1 MDMFIPKDLP
11 IWGERWRQAGPCSLP
26 SRASVTRFRSPPAN
40 IAVVLDS
47 SAPEE
52 AAAEQAG
59 PSVEQKEL
67 LASAKPSQ
75 VLITQAF
82 YDKIAD
88 SQPALR
94 SSPRAGIYEY
104 LWTSE
109 QRLDKLQA
117 EAEFVPT
124 LVSGVI
130 QPPALADTVV
140 TAASQNG
147 SRTGTGT
154 ERTTSA
160 SRSSAATSAFA

>member
-1 MDMFIPKDLP
+1 M
-11 IWGERWRQAGPCSLP
+11 
-26 SRASVTRFRSPPAN
+26 
-40 IAVVLDS
+40 
-47 SAPEE
+47 
-52 AAAEQAG
+52 
-59 PSVEQKEL
+59 

-140 TAASQNG
+140 PSQSKRQSNRYRHG
-147 SRTGTGT
+147 ENHLGLPLLSLGLRLSLPLRIGKVPSGCLGCGFLP
-154 ERTTSA
+154 SA
-160 SRSSAATSAFA
+160 VLSRS